1 LSFFQLR
8 KFFHLSLTQSPF
20 NAMSYNQNRVA
31 QAITRAQDLQTLSA
45 EEARILNQAFTVIW
59 NRIRTQHNYA
69 MNDLEF
75 KVFNYFQ
82 SRWEGNILAQQA
94 VARHWATRN
103 NVDGLV

>member
-1 LSFFQLR
+1 
-8 KFFHLSLTQSPF
+8 
-20 NAMSYNQNRVA
+20 MSYNSNRVT

-59 NRIRTQHNYA
+59 NRIRTQQNYA

-103 NVDGLV
+103 NVDGRV

>member
-1 LSFFQLR
+1 
-8 KFFHLSLTQSPF
+8 
-20 NAMSYNQNRVA
+20 MSYNPTRVT

-45 EEARILNQAFTVIW
+45 EETRILNQAFTVIW
-59 NRIRTQHNYA
+59 NCIRTQQNYT
-69 MNDLEF
+69 MTELEF

-82 SRWEGNILAQQA
+82 SRWEGNSLAQQA